1 MGRNPKSPKLRI
13 VRGKYYC
20 TDVYLP
26 NGKRTTVGFGT
37 MENRTMGEITV
48 AFEKWLDLYRQQ
60 PHKVLSFKNPYEAIT
75 EIVNPSKRITVEE
88 LLQKYRI
95 YASKTIAKVDSNKKH
110 PDYTFIDRVERFLKP
125 YMDWPA
131 KDFGPDE
138 LFDVRKAMTHHRY
151 FIHKKEKRYT
161 RRGINDNINWIRK
174 IWKWAMGRCMVTA
187 EQVQGF
193 EEVKGLRIGTSKAPD
208 NVRRK
213 RVTEE
218 EIQKVLNH
226 LGPVVG
232 DMLRVIWYTGMRPN
246 EVCSMRPFDIIRD
259 DEDCWLYIPGRD
271 LSPVGKHK
279 TMRFER
285 MKVIPLAKES
295 QEILKK
301 RIKDFNSKDYIFSPK
316 ETVAELI
323 AKKAKERKTPLSCG
337 NRAGTNRK
345 EHPMI
350 KPRDCYDH
358 HTLRRACQR
367 ACKKAGV
374 ELFVPYD
381 LRRSMATRTRATLGK
396 EATKVLLGH
405 AKTSTTEI
413 YLLEEV
419 QEAVKVAKL
428 LASNGNV

>member
-1 MGRNPKSPKLRI
+1 MGRNRTQPKLRVI
-13 VRGKYYC
+13 RGKYYL

-26 NGKRTTVGFGT
+26 NGKRTTIGFGT
-37 MENRTMGEITV
+37 IESRTKGEIMV
-48 AFEKWLDLYRQQ
+48 AFEKWFDLYEQQ
-60 PHKVLSFKNPYEAIT
+60 PHKVLSFKNPYEAIK
-75 EIVNPSKRITVEE
+75 EIVNPSKRVTVQE
-88 LLQKYRI
+88 LLQGYRVHS
-95 YASKTIAKVDSNKKH
+95 SKTIAKVQSNKKH
-110 PDYTFIDRVERFLKP
+110 PDYTFIDRVEKFLKP

-138 LFDVRKAMTHHRY
+138 LLDVQKAMIEYRY
-151 FIHKKEKRYT
+151 YIGDKEKRYT

-174 IWKWAMGRCMVTA
+174 IWKWGMGRCMVSA
-187 EQVQGF
+187 EQIQGF
-193 EEVKGLRIGTSKAPD
+193 QEVKPLRIGTTLAPD
-208 NVRRK
+208 NIKRK
-213 RVTEE
+213 RVTQE
-218 EIQKVLNH
+218 EIQEVVNC
-226 LGPVVG
+226 LGSVVG
-232 DMLRVIWYTGMRPN
+232 DMLRIIWYTGMRPN
-246 EVCSMRPFDIIRD
+246 EVCSMRPCDIIRD

-271 LSPVGKHK
+271 FSPVGKHK

-295 QEILKK
+295 QQILSK
-301 RIKDFNSKDYIFSPK
+301 RIKDFDSTDYIFSPK
-316 ETVAELI
+316 ETVNALL
-323 AKKAKERKTPLSCG
+323 ARKAKERRTPLSCG
-337 NRAGTNRK
+337 NRPGTNRK

-350 KPRDCYDH
+350 KPRARYDH

-374 ELFVPYD
+374 EPFVPYD

-428 LASNGNV
+428 LAANV

>member
-1 MGRNPKSPKLRI
+1 MGRKRTQPKLRI

-26 NGKRTTVGFGT
+26 NGNRTTIGFGT
-37 MENRTMGEITV
+37 TESRTKGEIMV
-48 AFEKWLDLYRQQ
+48 AFEKWLDLFGQQ
-60 PHKVLSFKNPYEAIT
+60 PHKVLSFKNPYVAIQ
-75 EIVNPSKRITVEE
+75 EIVNPNKQITVKE
-88 LLQKYRI
+88 LLQKYRNH
-95 YASKTIAKVDSNKKH
+95 ASKTIAKVDSNKKH
-110 PDYTFIDRVERFLKP
+110 PDYTFIDRVDKFLKP

-138 LFDVRKAMTHHRY
+138 LLAVQKAMIQHRY
-151 FIHKKEKRYT
+151 CIGGKEKRYT

-174 IWKWAMGRCMVTA
+174 IWKWGMGRCIVTA

-193 EEVKGLRIGTSKAPD
+193 EEVKPLRIGTSLAPD
-208 NVRRK
+208 NVKRK

-218 EIQKVLNH
+218 ELENVINC
-226 LGPVVG
+226 LGSVVG
-232 DMLRVIWYTGMRPN
+232 DMLSIISYTGMRPS
-246 EVCSMRPFDIIRD
+246 EVCKIRPYDIIRD
-259 DEDCWLYIPGRD
+259 DKDCWLYIPGRD
-271 LSPVGKHK
+271 HSPVGKHK

-285 MKVIPLAKES
+285 TKVIPLAGES
-295 QEILKK
+295 QDVLKK
-301 RIKDFNSKDYIFSPK
+301 RIKDFNSKDFIFSPK

-323 AKKAKERKTPLSCG
+323 AKKARERKTPLSCG
-337 NRAGTNRK
+337 NRPGTNRK
-345 EHPMI
+345 DHPMI

-428 LASNGNV
+428 LASNSS

>member
-1 MGRNPKSPKLRI
+1 MGRKRTQPKLRI

-26 NGKRTTVGFGT
+26 DGNRTTIGFGT
-37 MENRTMGEITV
+37 TESRTKGEIMV
-48 AFEKWLDLYRQQ
+48 AFEKWLDLYAQQ
-60 PHKVLSFKNPYEAIT
+60 PHKVLSFKNPYKAIA
-75 EIVNPSKRITVEE
+75 EIVNPSKRIAVGE
-88 LLQKYRI
+88 LLQKYRNH
-95 YASKTIAKVDSNKKH
+95 ASKTIAKVDSNKKH
-110 PDYTFIDRVERFLKP
+110 PDYTFIDRVEKFLKP
-125 YMDWPA
+125 YLVWPA

-138 LFDVRKAMTHHRY
+138 LLAVQKTMIQHRY
-151 FIHKKEKRYT
+151 YIGQKEKRYT

-174 IWKWAMGRCMVTA
+174 IWKWGMGRCIVTA

-193 EEVKGLRIGTSKAPD
+193 EEVKPLRIGTSLAPD
-208 NVRRK
+208 NVKRK
-213 RVTEE
+213 RITEE
-218 EIQKVLNH
+218 ELEKVINC
-226 LGPVVG
+226 LGSVVG
-232 DMLRVIWYTGMRPN
+232 DMLRIIWYTGMRPN
-246 EVCSMRPFDIIRD
+246 EVCKMRPYDIIRD
-259 DEDCWLYIPGRD
+259 DQDCWLYIPGRD
-271 LSPVGKHK
+271 HSPVGKHK

-285 MKVIPLAKES
+285 MKVIPLTSES
-295 QEILKK
+295 QEVLRK
-301 RIKDFNSKDYIFSPK
+301 RIRDFNSKNYIFSPK

-323 AKKAKERKTPLSCG
+323 ANKARERKTPLSCG
-337 NRAGTNRK
+337 NRPGTNRK

-350 KPRDCYDH
+350 KPRDRYDH

-367 ACKKAGV
+367 ACIKAGV

-419 QEAVKVAKL
+419 QEAVKVAKR
-428 LASNGNV
+428 LASNGI

>member
-1 MGRNPKSPKLRI
+1 MGRNRRPPRLRI
-13 VRGKYYC
+13 IRGKYYLA
-20 TDVYLP
+20 DVYLP
-26 NGKRTTVGFGT
+26 NGKRTTIGFGT
-37 MENRTMGEITV
+37 TDSRTQGEIMV
-48 AFEKWLDLYRQQ
+48 AFEKWLELFGQQ
-60 PHKVLSFKNPYEAIT
+60 PQKVLSFDNPYVAIQ
-75 EIVNPSKRITVEE
+75 EIVNPSRLITVKE
-88 LLQKYRI
+88 LLQKYRVH
-95 YASKTIAKVDSNKKH
+95 ASKTIAKVDSNKKH
-110 PDYTFIDRVERFLKP
+110 PDYTFIDRIEKFLKP

-138 LFDVRKAMTHHRY
+138 LLDVQRAMIEHRY
-151 FIHKKEKRYT
+151 YIAEREKRYT

-193 EEVKGLRIGTSKAPD
+193 EEVKPLRIGTSVAPD
-208 NVRRK
+208 NVKRK

-218 EIQKVLNH
+218 EIEKVINC
-226 LGPVVG
+226 LGSVVG
-232 DMLRVIWYTGMRPN
+232 DMLRLIWYTGMRPN
-246 EVCSMRPFDIIRD
+246 EVCSMRPYDIIHD
-259 DEDCWLYIPGRD
+259 DKDCWLYIPGRD
-271 LSPVGKHK
+271 HGPVGKHK

-295 QEILKK
+295 QEVLKK
-301 RIKDFNSKDYIFSPK
+301 RIKDFNSRDYIFSPK
-316 ETVAELI
+316 DTVADLI
-323 AKKAKERKTPLSCG
+323 AQKAKERKTPLSCG

-381 LRRSMATRTRATLGK
+381 LRRTMATRTRATLGK

-428 LASNGNV
+428 LAANG